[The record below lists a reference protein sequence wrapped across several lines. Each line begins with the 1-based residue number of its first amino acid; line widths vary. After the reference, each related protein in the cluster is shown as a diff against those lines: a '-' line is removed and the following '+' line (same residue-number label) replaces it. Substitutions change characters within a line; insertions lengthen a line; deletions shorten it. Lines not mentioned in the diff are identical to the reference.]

1 MTPIEAANALQAQGM
16 SKMQAVDAIAAMTH
30 VHRATVFAWLAGRE
44 PDPARLELLTL
55 KMREEK

>member
-1 MTPIEAANALQAQGM
+1 MTITDAINTLQAQGNT
-16 SKMQAVDAIAAMTH
+16 KMQAVDAIAAMTH

-55 KMREEK
+55 KMSAGK

>member
-1 MTPIEAANALQAQGM
+1 MSITDAINALQAQGM

-55 KMREEK
+55 KMSAGK